1 MAQLLASYHV
11 DMTAEKNAFQ
21 GDRTLLLEM
30 LGGFSV
36 LSVALAMLLGFL
48 FSWAIIQPVRR
59 IDRSVAGIAAGDFRQ
74 RIEVGNPD
82 EVCSLSTNSNRKAER
97 LGIVY
102 AHQASPNKKLVAG
115 HDALGNT

>member
-59 IDRSVAGIAAGDFRQ
+59 IDRSVAGIAAGDFRE
-74 RIEVGNPD
+74 RIGGGNRD
-82 EVCSLSTNSNRKAER
+82 EFGSLTTNVNRKAER
-97 LGIVY
+97 GGIVY
-102 AHQASPNKKLVAG
+102 AQQASLNQKPVGA
-115 HDALGNT
+115 